1 MTQSLEAHLPPAHSQ
16 EDGPTGLGGSNSG
29 VESLHH
35 LEGKAGQP
43 SPALD
48 PSTSLSK
55 PQESPSETKHP
66 SLEAGQQAQAAS
78 SRHSFQANLD
88 WHPASAYRSQK
99 TQGLVLGQEGW
110 GGVCCCHP

>member
-1 MTQSLEAHLPPAHSQ
+1 MGPSPLRPHLPPAHSQ

-29 VESLHH
+29 IESLHY
-35 LEGKAGQP
+35 LEGETGQP
-43 SPALD
+43 SPAPD

-66 SLEAGQQAQAAS
+66 SLEAGQQAQAAP

-88 WHPASAYRSQK
+88 WHPAPAHRS
-99 TQGLVLGQEGW
+99 
-110 GGVCCCHP
+110 